1 MMSPDRSRVF
11 VSTSGR
17 NEVGNNNGQPKLCS
31 RSMDNNGKYSL
42 NDDCDERIVVNRVQ
56 NHRTNRL

>member
-1 MMSPDRSRVF
+1 M
-11 VSTSGR
+11 
-17 NEVGNNNGQPKLCS
+17 GNNNVQPKLCS

-56 NHRTNRL
+56 NYRTNRL